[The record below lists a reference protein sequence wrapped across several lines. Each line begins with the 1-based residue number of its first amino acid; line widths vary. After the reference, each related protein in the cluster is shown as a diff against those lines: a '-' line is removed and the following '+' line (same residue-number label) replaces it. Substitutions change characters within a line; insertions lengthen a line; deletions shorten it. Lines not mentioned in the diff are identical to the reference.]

1 MLLIPSALIAS
12 NAHYVGWYN
21 SPGSTVHT
29 RYDSW
34 QEQFLG
40 YAFALA
46 ALVVIVFTIIEVIID
61 PTLNVWP
68 MVPAGN
74 TLDDMIMDC

>member
-46 ALVVIVFTIIEVIID
+46 ALVVIVFTIIEVIIRSGKRNH
-61 PTLNVWP
+61 PLE
-68 MVPAGN
+68 GN
-74 TLDDMIMDC
+74 RLRQDKL